1 MREENH
7 RLSSTGTPIDSI
19 DHENALAADGEPS
32 VTRAQDVTKEN
43 PPVTTPVT
51 PNPLESLERN
61 RVTEG
66 TPVAGEEG
74 SPTQQSAE
82 KARTT
87 GFFENEIQRDFK
99 NLSESLTNF
108 RYSPAVRN
116 LEWAAV
122 GTQPTLPPD
131 QKTEIEKQINTIN
144 RQIYLL
150 NITLYH
156 FASCF
161 DKKHQTE
168 NGCK

>member
-1 MREENH
+1 LGELAEVQRRDGCKDHGLLNH
-7 RLSSTGTPIDSI
+7 
-19 DHENALAADGEPS
+19 
-32 VTRAQDVTKEN
+32 TRTILR
-43 PPVTTPVT
+43 T
-51 PNPLESLERN
+51 
-61 RVTEG
+61 
-66 TPVAGEEG
+66 
-74 SPTQQSAE
+74 
-82 KARTT
+82 RTT